1 MAFSKILAVACLS
14 LSLTGCLSTIDST
27 ALQTPKPVLEDPA
40 YNKIYKESSQDFE
53 FVDKFVTKYKVHITQ
68 LNANFRQAL
77 ATRHE
82 QIFLE
87 PQPLLT
93 EASQKT
99 AYFVSIYSQNSRLKD
114 LRDERLWSIQL
125 RTGSS
130 VLKPSAIQTI
140 DPKERWV
147 AFFPEINTWSSEY
160 LILFDQA
167 PPQNQPDAVNAVSD
181 FIMASPEGSITSRW

>member
-1 MAFSKILAVACLS
+1 MIAFLAANLT
-14 LSLTGCLSTIDST
+14 LTGCLSTVDST
-27 ALQTPKPVLEDPA
+27 TLSTPTPVRDDPD
-40 YNKIYKESSQDFE
+40 YYKIYQESSQDFE
-53 FVDKFVTKYKVHITQ
+53 FIQKFVTKFQLHITQ

-82 QIFLE
+82 KIFME

-99 AYFVSIYSQNSRLKD
+99 AYFVSIYSQNSRLLD
-114 LRDERLWSIQL
+114 LKNDRLWSIQL

-130 VLKPSAIQTI
+130 VLKPSSIQTI
-140 DPKERWV
+140 EPKDRWIV
-147 AFFPEINTWSSEY
+147 FFPEISAWSSEY

-167 PPQNQPDAVNAVSD
+167 PPMNQPDAVNAVSE
-181 FIMASPEGSITSRW
+181 FILASPEGAITSRW